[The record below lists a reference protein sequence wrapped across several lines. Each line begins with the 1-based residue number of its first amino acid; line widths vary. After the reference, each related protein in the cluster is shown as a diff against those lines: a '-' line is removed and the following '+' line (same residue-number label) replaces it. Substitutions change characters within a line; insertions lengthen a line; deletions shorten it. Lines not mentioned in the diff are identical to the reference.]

1 MLFWKLYDQDFVC
14 DCLYTIFFFTIVIF
28 FVDDFPFGTYR
39 SDTINAKILKKK
51 KYNNLKPDRSTAG
64 AASQCY

>member
-14 DCLYTIFFFTIVIF
+14 DCLYTISFFTIVIF

-51 KYNNLKPDRSTAG
+51 YI
-64 AASQCY
+64 